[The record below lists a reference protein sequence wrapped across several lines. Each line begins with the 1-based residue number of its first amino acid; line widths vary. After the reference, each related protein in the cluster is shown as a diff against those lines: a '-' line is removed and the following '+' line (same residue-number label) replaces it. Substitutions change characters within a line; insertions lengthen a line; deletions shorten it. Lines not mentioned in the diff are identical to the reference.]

1 MSTPSSKKRKPRLVL
16 DTNVWVSALIWRGP
30 PARIVKAAEEGKVF
44 IITSEEIVNE
54 INRTLAY
61 PRLKRIC
68 EDAGVSRQQ
77 LIRIVLQVAR
87 LVEVKSKVHAVR
99 EDPADDKFL
108 ECAVDSKADYIVS
121 GDEHLLKIGSYK
133 RTRIVSVRQFLK
145 ILEKDQV
152 H

>member
-1 MSTPSSKKRKPRLVL
+1 M
-16 DTNVWVSALIWRGP
+16 IWGGS
-30 PARIVKAAEEGKVF
+30 PARIIKVAEEGKVC

-54 INRTLAY
+54 ISRTLAY
-61 PRLKRIC
+61 PRLKRVY
-68 EDAGVSRQQ
+68 EDAGISRQQ
-77 LIRIVLQVAR
+77 MMEAVFQVTK
-87 LVEVKSKVHAVR
+87 LVEVTTKIHVVP

-108 ECAVDSKADYIVS
+108 ECAVDSKANYIVS

-145 ILEKDQV
+145 ILEKDQA